1 MIVAAIYNVNR
12 GKSRKNKPYTPE
24 EILGVKREQKPE
36 EMLDVA
42 RKITQRFG
50 GEVK

>member
-1 MIVAAIYNVNR
+1 MVVAAIYNVNR

-36 EMLDVA
+36 EMLNAV